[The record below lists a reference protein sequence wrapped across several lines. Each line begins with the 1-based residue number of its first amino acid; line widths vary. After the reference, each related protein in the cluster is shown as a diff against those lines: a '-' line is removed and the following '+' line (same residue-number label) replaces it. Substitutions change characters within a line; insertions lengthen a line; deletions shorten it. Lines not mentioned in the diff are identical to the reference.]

1 MFYELVIDIGR
12 KNNSHEFGQK
22 NIEEASNSFIKEIN
36 RAKLLKR
43 VCTVSNYTEHLLIL
57 ASGITGCG
65 SISAFAS

>member
-43 VCTVSNYTEHLLIL
+43 VCTVSNYTEHLRIL
-57 ASGITGCG
+57 ASAITGCG